1 MNDLQISQLAG
12 SEDVLEIA
20 EAFGFDIGVVYDD
33 VAGTLWERVAMEYDA
48 AKGSERS
55 VVGYG
60 DDQLSWVGR
69 MYSDDELGKL
79 DGPGRYVNWAD
90 MAGIRPKSNKAR
102 TAKGSM
108 TKRQRKAA
116 RKAER
121 KAKRLA
127 AKAARTQDEFF
138 AELVTVEILA

>member
-33 VAGTLWERVAMEYDA
+33 VAGTLWERVAMEHDA

-90 MAGIRPKSNKAR
+90 MSGIRPKSNRAR
-102 TAKGSM
+102 TAKGSL
-108 TKRQRKAA
+108 TKRQRKAL

-121 KAKRLA
+121 KVKREA
-127 AKAARTQDEFF
+127 TNVAS
-138 AELVTVEILA
+138 ELVTIEVLS